1 MEEETLDT
9 EGADD
14 EETFDL
20 REPDSLT
27 AEFTPRVRLDHP
39 NFVRGN
45 LTSRIKNAPRKALK
59 VRVTGMLMFDLRAFP
74 GTPANPG

>member
-1 MEEETLDT
+1 MLTQQKDLDNHLVLVDEETLDT

-14 EETFDL
+14 EETLHL
-20 REPDSLT
+20 REEKSIT

-45 LTSRIKNAPRKALK
+45 LTSRINNAPKHALL
-59 VRVTGMLMFDLRAFP
+59 VRVLAC
-74 GTPANPG
+74 